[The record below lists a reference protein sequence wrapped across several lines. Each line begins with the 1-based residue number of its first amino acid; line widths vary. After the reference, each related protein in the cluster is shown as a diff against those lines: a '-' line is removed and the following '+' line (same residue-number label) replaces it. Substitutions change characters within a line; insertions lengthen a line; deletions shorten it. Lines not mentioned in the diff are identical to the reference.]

1 MKKNLYQSPID
12 SKDGD
17 ELKEQISSLISR
29 HNLLCAI
36 ERVFD
41 NNPIASDAF
50 EEAAKEV
57 HDNNNQ
63 SFANIFVRAIEIMA
77 EKIEDTDNA
86 SCTDQEA
93 LIRQIQ
99 SLKAENNMLKSK
111 LGLIGQLVNKE
122 IQNNGKD

>member
-1 MKKNLYQSPID
+1 
-12 SKDGD
+12 
-17 ELKEQISSLISR
+17 
-29 HNLLCAI
+29 
-36 ERVFD
+36 
-41 NNPIASDAF
+41 
-50 EEAAKEV
+50 
-57 HDNNNQ
+57 
-63 SFANIFVRAIEIMA
+63 MA

>member
-29 HNLLCAI
+29 HNVLCAI

-41 NNPIASDAF
+41 NNPIASEAF

-63 SFANIFVRAIEIMA
+63 SFANIFVILRLWLKRLKTQIMPHA
-77 EKIEDTDNA
+77 QT
-86 SCTDQEA
+86 
-93 LIRQIQ
+93 RRR
-99 SLKAENNMLKSK
+99 
-111 LGLIGQLVNKE
+111 
-122 IQNNGKD
+122 

>member
-1 MKKNLYQSPID
+1 M
-12 SKDGD
+12 
-17 ELKEQISSLISR
+17 
-29 HNLLCAI
+29 
-36 ERVFD
+36 
-41 NNPIASDAF
+41 
-50 EEAAKEV
+50 

-77 EKIEDTDNA
+77 EKIEDADNA